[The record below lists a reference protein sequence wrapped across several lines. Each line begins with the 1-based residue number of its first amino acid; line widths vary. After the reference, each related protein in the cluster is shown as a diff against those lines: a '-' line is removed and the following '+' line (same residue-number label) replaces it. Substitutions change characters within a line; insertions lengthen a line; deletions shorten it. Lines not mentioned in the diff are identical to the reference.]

1 MSSFR
6 IDALEIA
13 PSEYAN
19 LIGWQQFENHS
30 KNGTIES
37 NLFVFENARIY
48 EKELND
54 KNWILKILE
63 IFRKIAF
70 WKSMNF
76 IFLRLLEITFYT

>member
-1 MSSFR
+1 M
-6 IDALEIA
+6 D
-13 PSEYAN
+13 
-19 LIGWQQFENHS
+19 QFENLS
-30 KNGTIES
+30 KNSTIES